1 MQFPFMIIEVTQL
14 TKTFGAF
21 TAVNEVSFAL
31 KEGEILGLLGPNGAG
46 KTTTILMLLGL
57 ITPTSGS
64 IRIFNRG
71 YDRDRERILAGMNFC
86 APYISF
92 PGRLS
97 VYENL
102 MVFARLYQVHRP
114 GRKIMELLLRFG
126 IEPLKNRPVLL
137 LSSGEN
143 TRVAL
148 CKALLN
154 NPHLLLLDEPT
165 AFLDPQIAGLVKRV
179 LRELREEHG
188 STIIYTTH
196 NMSDAEEMCSHMVFL
211 SHGRIIARGTALEI
225 TQAILDDK
233 RDKPALVEAFLHVA
247 DSIK

>member
-1 MQFPFMIIEVTQL
+1 MTMQFPFMIIEVTQL

-102 MVFARLYQVHRP
+102 MVFARLYQVPRP

-154 NPHLLLLDEPT
+154 NPRLLCSTSPPLFWIRRSPAWSNVSCASFERSMAPRSSTRPT
-165 AFLDPQIAGLVKRV
+165 ICLTRKKCAVIWCFFPMAGSSPAAQRWR
-179 LRELREEHG
+179 LRRPF
-188 STIIYTTH
+188 STTNAT
-196 NMSDAEEMCSHMVFL
+196 SP
-211 SHGRIIARGTALEI
+211 RW
-225 TQAILDDK
+225 
-233 RDKPALVEAFLHVA
+233 
-247 DSIK
+247 

>member
-1 MQFPFMIIEVTQL
+1 
-14 TKTFGAF
+14 
-21 TAVNEVSFAL
+21 
-31 KEGEILGLLGPNGAG
+31 
-46 KTTTILMLLGL
+46 
-57 ITPTSGS
+57 
-64 IRIFNRG
+64 
-71 YDRDRERILAGMNFC
+71 
-86 APYISF
+86 
-92 PGRLS
+92 
-97 VYENL
+97 
-102 MVFARLYQVHRP
+102 MVFAQLYQVPRP

-126 IEPLKNRPVLL
+126 IEQLKNRPVLL

-154 NPHLLLLDEPT
+154 NPRLLLLDEPT
-165 AFLDPQIAGLVKRV
+165 AFLDPQISGLVKRV

-196 NMSDAEEMCSHMVFL
+196 NRSDAEEMCSHMVFL

-225 TQAILDDK
+225 TQAILDHK

-247 DSIK
+247 DPIK